1 MADTLPFFVA
11 ESGTY
16 SATGP
21 SVTLSGTAA
30 GLSDYPA
37 RTFVAAAA
45 DTSISF
51 DSGNKCTVVIV
62 KSASNYK
69 RYTGAT
75 WTSGSPSSINLS
87 TATLEGSSGTIADGD
102 AVTVFGGIPS
112 DILTGALA
120 AEAAAQGYAT
130 AAAESAT
137 ALEFITALYLG
148 AL

>member
-16 SATGP
+16 SSTGP
-21 SVTLSGTAA
+21 SVVLSGTAA

-45 DTSISF
+45 DTSIVF

-75 WTSGSPSSINLS
+75 WTTGSPASINLS
-87 TATLEGSSGTIADGD
+87 TATLEGSSGTITDGD

-120 AEAAAQGYAT
+120 AEAAAQGYA
-130 AAAESAT
+130 AAAAASAEQ
-137 ALEFITALYLG
+137 LDIISVLFFG